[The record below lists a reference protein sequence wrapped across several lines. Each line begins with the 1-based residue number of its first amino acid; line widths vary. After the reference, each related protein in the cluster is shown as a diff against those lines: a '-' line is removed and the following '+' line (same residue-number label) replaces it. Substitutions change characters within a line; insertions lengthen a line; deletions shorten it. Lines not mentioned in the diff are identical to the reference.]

1 MADLEQERV
10 CQICNYSTEICARGL
25 GFSQLSL
32 TISRRFKCT
41 MMTPTGEWYEFEV
54 GKRGRK
60 YYLTGEWE
68 MFASI
73 YRIKHGDKLHFS
85 VGSLVHEHLVV
96 GHVRRLSGDVAM
108 PRCTIAEY
116 KAEQ

>member
-1 MADLEQERV
+1 M
-10 CQICNYSTEICARGL
+10 T
-25 GFSQLSL
+25 
-32 TISRRFKCT
+32 RFWRSEMKLQ
-41 MMTPTGEWYEFEV
+41 MTPTGEWYEFEV

-108 PRCTIAEY
+108 PRCTIGWC
-116 KAEQ
+116 KISMKSSRQNNI

>member
-1 MADLEQERV
+1 M
-10 CQICNYSTEICARGL
+10 T
-25 GFSQLSL
+25 
-32 TISRRFKCT
+32 RFWRSEMKLQ
-41 MMTPTGEWYEFEV
+41 MTPTGEWYEFEV

-85 VGSLVHEHLVV
+85 VGSLVHEHLV
-96 GHVRRLSGDVAM
+96 LAM
-108 PRCTIAEY
+108 YAGCQAMLRCLDA
-116 KAEQ
+116 Q